1 MKHQNCSKLAS
12 KTSKW
17 SLKVQNANSKPAMPG
32 LPFLTVPPIYHNRQ
46 QWVSVACI
54 LCRSKEGALHSAHSL
69 WLCPSVNAWFSF
81 KDPLW
86 SSSSWWYQELDLA
99 NLWCSDNVI
108 MTQWEQR
115 PFGGHT
121 PRFRNMSFKNYWG
134 HCALI
139 SAGVLYLS
147 DWLSALMGHSV
158 KKLMF

>member
-1 MKHQNCSKLAS
+1 M
-12 KTSKW
+12 
-17 SLKVQNANSKPAMPG
+17 QNANSKPAMPG
-32 LPFLTVPPIYHNRQ
+32 LPFLKVPPIYHNRQ

-99 NLWCSDNVI
+99 NLWCSDIHVWDKAWQQLLQIAPLTTEVI

>member
-1 MKHQNCSKLAS
+1 MQVPNQLC
-12 KTSKW
+12 
-17 SLKVQNANSKPAMPG
+17 PAC
-32 LPFLTVPPIYHNRQ
+32 LFFKYHLFTTRGSSEL
-46 QWVSVACI
+46 V
-54 LCRSKEGALHSAHSL
+54 LHTYCRSKEGALHSAHRL

-99 NLWCSDNVI
+99 NLWCSDIHVWDKARQQLLQIAPLTTEVI

-115 PFGGHT
+115 PFGGHA
-121 PRFRNMSFKNYWG
+121 PRFRNMSFKNYQG

-158 KKLMF
+158 MKLMF